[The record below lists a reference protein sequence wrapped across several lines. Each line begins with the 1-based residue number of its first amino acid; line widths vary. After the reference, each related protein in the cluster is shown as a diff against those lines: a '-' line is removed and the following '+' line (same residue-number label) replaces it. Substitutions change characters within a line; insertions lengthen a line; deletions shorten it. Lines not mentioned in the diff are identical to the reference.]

1 MVKKEDLSMNKE
13 NIDTNSLAYTNGISL
28 VPLVFVPKY
37 LEIREIY
44 P

>member
-1 MVKKEDLSMNKE
+1 MNKE
-13 NIDTNSLAYTNGISL
+13 NIDTNSLAYTNGILL